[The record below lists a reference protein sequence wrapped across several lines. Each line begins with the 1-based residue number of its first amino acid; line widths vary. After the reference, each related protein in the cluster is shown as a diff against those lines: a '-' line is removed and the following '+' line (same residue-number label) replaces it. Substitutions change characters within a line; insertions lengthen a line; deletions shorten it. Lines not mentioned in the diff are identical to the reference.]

1 MSAFIKLGKEWVFVQ
16 VVQGAWMTS
25 LETRDGIIIEP
36 SLRDVNYKN
45 GTLTYTRLGGYSGG
59 ERGVISWEARPAI

>member
-45 GTLTYTRLGGYSGG
+45 GTLTYTRLGGYSGND
-59 ERGVISWEARPAI
+59 RGMVSWEARPAI

>member
-1 MSAFIKLGKEWVFVQ
+1 MNAFAKINGEWMFVQ

-45 GTLTYTRLGGYSGG
+45 GTLSYTRLGGYSGG